1 MTQWATMAQQSSNS
15 SKANH
20 SNAITVRIVIVALAV
35 MLVLM
40 IIRQI
45 SLFYVTDL
53 KTERAVLYTIDKD
66 VPFVGVFV
74 RDERVLTYSGS
85 GVFSYLYPDG
95 SKIAKN
101 AVIAE
106 VYDSIEQIEAK
117 AEIERLEQ
125 EIISLERAQ
134 NKGTTDFVQPD
145 FITNQIDEQYK
156 VITDLIEHNSFDE
169 LESARNDMLVLMNI
183 YNITTGSESDY
194 DGRIA
199 QLKTQIA
206 NLKILQSEP
215 KAMIT
220 SDESGYFVGYCDG
233 YEGQLNYQTIDSL
246 TVEDIEDIINNK
258 KQVPSNY
265 IGKMFDDYSWKMI
278 GVVELSNR
286 FLIGEKL
293 NLRLESSD
301 EIYEVL
307 VEDVKK
313 IDDESDK
320 CIIILSCDQ
329 LTENL
334 VEARISDCELV
345 FDEYTGIKVPR
356 EAICFNSEGVKGVYV
371 LLGENPQFKK
381 LDIIYEAEDFVIS
394 KNSSNSEYVLLY
406 DQILLEGNPEDE
418 SSSSE

>member
-1 MTQWATMAQQSSNS
+1 MTQQSNKNS

-20 SNAITVRIVIVALAV
+20 SNTITVRIVIVALAV

-40 IIRQI
+40 VIRQI

-117 AEIERLEQ
+117 AEIEKLEQ

-156 VITDLIEHNSFDE
+156 IINDLIEHNSFDE

-183 YNITTGSESDY
+183 YNITTGSESGY
-194 DGRIA
+194 DGRIS

-206 NLKILQSEP
+206 NLKIEQSEP
-215 KAMIT
+215 RAMIT

-246 TVEDIEDIINNK
+246 SAEDIEEIINNK
-258 KQVPSNY
+258 KPVPSNY
-265 IGKMFDDYSWKMI
+265 IGKMFDEYSWKMVGI
-278 GVVELSNR
+278 VELSNR

-301 EIYEVL
+301 DIYEVL

-313 IDDESDK
+313 VDDQSNK

-329 LTENL
+329 LTEPL
-334 VEARISDCELV
+334 VEARVSDCELV
-345 FDEYTGIKVPR
+345 FDEFTGIKVPR

-381 LDIIYEAEDFVIS
+381 LDIIYEAEDFVLS
-394 KNSSNSEYVLLY
+394 KNSSNPEYVLLY

-418 SSSSE
+418 SSSAA

>member
-1 MTQWATMAQQSSNS
+1 MAQQSSKS
-15 SKANH
+15 STRANR
-20 SNAITVRIVIVALAV
+20 SNTITVRIVIVALAV

-40 IIRQI
+40 VIRQI

-66 VPFVGVFV
+66 VPFTGVFV

-156 VITDLIEHNSFDE
+156 IINDLIEHNSFDE

-183 YNITTGSESDY
+183 YNITTGSESGY
-194 DGRIA
+194 DGRIS

-206 NLKILQSEP
+206 NLKIEQSEP

-258 KQVPSNY
+258 KPVPSNY
-265 IGKMFDDYSWKMI
+265 IGKMFDEYSWKMI

-301 EIYEVL
+301 DIYEVM

-313 IDDESDK
+313 VDDSSNK

-329 LTENL
+329 LTETL
-334 VEARISDCELV
+334 VETRVSDCELV
-345 FDEYTGIKVPR
+345 FDEFTGIKVPR
-356 EAICFNSEGVKGVYV
+356 EAICFNSEGIKGVYV

-381 LDIIYEAEDFVIS
+381 LDIIYEAEDFVLS
-394 KNSSNSEYVLLY
+394 KNSSNPEYVLLY

-418 SSSSE
+418 SSSAE

>member
-1 MTQWATMAQQSSNS
+1 MAQRSNKIS
-15 SKANH
+15 SKTNH
-20 SNAITVRIVIVALAV
+20 SNTITVRIVIVALAV

-40 IIRQI
+40 VIRQI

-125 EIISLERAQ
+125 EIILLERAQ

-156 VITDLIEHNSFDE
+156 IINDLIEHNSFDE

-183 YNITTGSESDY
+183 YNITTGSESGY
-194 DGRIA
+194 DGRIE

-206 NLKILQSEP
+206 NLRIEQAQP

-233 YEGQLNYQTIDSL
+233 YEGQLNWQP
-246 TVEDIEDIINNK
+246 VN
-258 KQVPSNY
+258 
-265 IGKMFDDYSWKMI
+265 
-278 GVVELSNR
+278 
-286 FLIGEKL
+286 
-293 NLRLESSD
+293 
-301 EIYEVL
+301 
-307 VEDVKK
+307 
-313 IDDESDK
+313 
-320 CIIILSCDQ
+320 
-329 LTENL
+329 
-334 VEARISDCELV
+334 
-345 FDEYTGIKVPR
+345 
-356 EAICFNSEGVKGVYV
+356 
-371 LLGENPQFKK
+371 QF
-381 LDIIYEAEDFVIS
+381 F
-394 KNSSNSEYVLLY
+394 
-406 DQILLEGNPEDE
+406 
-418 SSSSE
+418 

>member
-1 MTQWATMAQQSSNS
+1 MTQHSNKNS

-20 SNAITVRIVIVALAV
+20 SNTITVRIVIVALAV

-40 IIRQI
+40 VIRQI

-117 AEIERLEQ
+117 AEIEKLEQ

-156 VITDLIEHNSFDE
+156 IINDLIEHNSFDE

-183 YNITTGSESDY
+183 YNITTGSESGY
-194 DGRIA
+194 DGRIS

-206 NLKILQSEP
+206 NLKIEQSEP
-215 KAMIT
+215 RAMIT

-246 TVEDIEDIINNK
+246 SAEDIEEIINNK
-258 KQVPSNY
+258 KPVPSNY
-265 IGKMFDDYSWKMI
+265 IGKMFDEYSWKMVGI
-278 GVVELSNR
+278 VELSNR

-301 EIYEVL
+301 DIYEVL

-313 IDDESDK
+313 VDDQSNK

-329 LTENL
+329 LTESL
-334 VEARISDCELV
+334 VEARVSDCELV
-345 FDEYTGIKVPR
+345 FDEFTGIKVPR

-381 LDIIYEAEDFVIS
+381 LDIIYEAEDFVLS
-394 KNSSNSEYVLLY
+394 KNSSNPEYVLLY

-418 SSSSE
+418 SSSAA

>member
-1 MTQWATMAQQSSNS
+1 MAQQSSKS
-15 SKANH
+15 STRANR
-20 SNAITVRIVIVALAV
+20 SNTITVRIVIVALAV

-40 IIRQI
+40 VIRQI

-66 VPFVGVFV
+66 VPFIGVFV

-156 VITDLIEHNSFDE
+156 IINDLIEHNSFDE

-183 YNITTGSESDY
+183 YNITTGSESGY
-194 DGRIA
+194 DGRIS

-206 NLKILQSEP
+206 NLKIEQSEP

-233 YEGQLNYQTIDSL
+233 YEGQLNYQTIDFL

-258 KQVPSNY
+258 KPVPSNY
-265 IGKMFDDYSWKMI
+265 IGKMFDEYSWKMI

-301 EIYEVL
+301 DIYEVM

-313 IDDESDK
+313 VDDSSNK

-329 LTENL
+329 LTETL
-334 VEARISDCELV
+334 VETRVSDSELV
-345 FDEYTGIKVPR
+345 FDEFTGIKVPR

-381 LDIIYEAEDFVIS
+381 LDIIYEAEDFVLS
-394 KNSSNSEYVLLY
+394 KNSSNPEYVLLY

-418 SSSSE
+418 SSSAE